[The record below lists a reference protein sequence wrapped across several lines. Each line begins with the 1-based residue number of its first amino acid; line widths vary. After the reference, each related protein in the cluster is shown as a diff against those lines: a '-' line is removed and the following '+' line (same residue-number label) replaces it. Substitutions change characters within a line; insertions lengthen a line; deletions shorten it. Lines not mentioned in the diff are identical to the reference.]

1 MLSGAE
7 ADINKM
13 GHVTTEG
20 DNDIV
25 QVFVNTGEQDI
36 GYWEFIDVQGTVN
49 LGVTP
54 AVRLAL

>member
-13 GHVTTEG
+13 GNVTTEG

>member
-13 GHVTTEG
+13 GNVATEG